1 MSTTTPMTYA
11 ELAEALGRSEI
22 AVRSLARRERWRRIP
37 GNDGRIRIAVPVD
50 HLDAL
55 RERSVHR
62 AAAASADTPADAP
75 TSPPAGAPVDRVVE
89 MLEARVAELQAEAR
103 QDRATITAL
112 TARASRADTLEAL
125 LDAAQRD
132 RDRWHAEAT
141 ARRSW
146 WPWRRSA

>member
-1 MSTTTPMTYA
+1 MSTTQLTYA

-22 AVRSLARRERWRRIP
+22 AVRSLARRERWRKIP
-37 GNDGRIRIAVPVD
+37 GNDGRVRLAVPSDLVET
-50 HLDAL
+50 L
-55 RERSVHR
+55 RSRSVHR